1 MELVKKW
8 GKHEQ
13 KIAFSNSICWK
24 IKVPKIVIF
33 LYETQIWRRG
43 KQTKIKGVKMGKA
56 SKKRLV
62 KNFEAL
68 IRCLIQTF
76 Q

>member
-1 MELVKKW
+1 MELVTKW

-13 KIAFSNSICWK
+13 KIVFSNSIFRK

-33 LYETQIWRRG
+33 LYETQESRRR
-43 KQTKIKGVKMGKA
+43 KQTKIKGVKMGKS

-62 KNFEAL
+62 KKFRG
-68 IRCLIQTF
+68 ID
-76 Q
+76 